1 MRLWIWNYWQQPWN
15 PWLTENIWVLQND
28 PEPNKEECL
37 TWGGLRR
44 NPPQVLQAFIV
55 SLGTE
60 MQGNTV
66 YLNILLG
73 FNDANQKL

>member
-15 PWLTENIWVLQND
+15 SSSDICVLQND
-28 PEPNKEECL
+28 SAPNKQECL
-37 TWGGLRR
+37 TQRELQRKL
-44 NPPQVLQAFIV
+44 PQVLQAFV
-55 SLGTE
+55 SLGCRE
-60 MQGNTV
+60 VV